1 MPTTNKIHSKAVRHK
16 WLILLNRCSAFKKTN
31 LKKTISILIAFL
43 TCSISVGQ
51 IRQLEPTIFNYPNLN
66 PDTLS
71 KYQALSD
78 EFNRIIDE
86 KIPYDSLN
94 DKQKILFEDELF
106 YSTGPYFTGELG
118 CSWYCATGPSSLV
131 STSQLDSTKVNT
143 YKPENA
149 HDFDLR
155 TAWIEGRPDYGI
167 GEEIK
172 IEFRLSSNLKVTHI
186 DIFNG
191 YSKSEKA
198 WKENSRV
205 KVFSLYA
212 NGTLLGYLNLE
223 DTYKGQ
229 RFDLG
234 SLGGDKNEKLV
245 LTLRIIE
252 VYPGDK
258 YMDTAISEINF
269 DGTGDH

>member
-1 MPTTNKIHSKAVRHK
+1 MKKI
-16 WLILLNRCSAFKKTN
+16 IF
-31 LKKTISILIAFL
+31 ILI
-43 TCSISVGQ
+43 TIINSSIAVGQ
-51 IRQLEPTIFNYPNLN
+51 IRQLEPSIFNYPDLD

-78 EFNRIIDE
+78 EYNQILLDE
-86 KIPYDSLN
+86 IPYHSLTSR
-94 DKQKILFEDELF
+94 QKTLFENELLH
-106 YSTGPYFTGELG
+106 SEGPYFTGELG
-118 CSWYCATGPSSLV
+118 CSWYCAVGPLSV
-131 STSQLDSTKVNT
+131 TSTSQLDSTQIIN

-155 TAWIEGRPDYGI
+155 TAWVEGREDFGI
-167 GEEIK
+167 GEK
-172 IEFRLSSNLKVTHI
+172 IEFEFKLSSHLKLTHI

-191 YSKSEKA
+191 YSKNEKA

-205 KVFSLYA
+205 KVFSLYI
-212 NGTLLGYLNLE
+212 NDNLFGYLNLE
-223 DTYKGQ
+223 DTFKGQ

-234 SLGGDKNEKLV
+234 SLGGDENEKLV

-252 VYPGDK
+252 VYKGEK
-258 YMDTAISEINF
+258 YMDTVISEINF

>member
-1 MPTTNKIHSKAVRHK
+1 MKQI
-16 WLILLNRCSAFKKTN
+16 IF
-31 LKKTISILIAFL
+31 ILITTL
-43 TCSISVGQ
+43 NCSIGVGQ
-51 IRQLEPTIFNYPNLN
+51 IRQLEPSILNYPDLD

-78 EFNRIIDE
+78 EYNRIIEQD
-86 KIPYDSLN
+86 IPYDSLN
-94 DKQKILFEDELF
+94 QDQQNLFEDELLH
-106 YSTGPYFTGELG
+106 SAGPYFTGELG
-118 CSWYCATGPSSLV
+118 CSWYCATEPSRIT
-131 STSQLDSTKVNT
+131 STSQLDSTRTIHYVPKNV
-143 YKPENA
+143 

-155 TAWIEGRPDYGI
+155 TAWVEGLEDYGI
-167 GEEIK
+167 GEEIE
-172 IEFRLSSNLKVTHI
+172 IEFKLSANLKVTHI
-186 DIFNG
+186 EIFNG

-205 KVFSLYA
+205 KVFSLHV
-212 NGTLLGYLNLE
+212 NESLLGYLNLE

-229 RFDLG
+229 RFELG
-234 SLGGDKNEKLV
+234 SLGGDENEELV

-252 VYPGDK
+252 VYKGDR

>member
-1 MPTTNKIHSKAVRHK
+1 M
-16 WLILLNRCSAFKKTN
+16 
-31 LKKTISILIAFL
+31 KTIIFLLITLLTSSIA
-43 TCSISVGQ
+43 VGQ
-51 IRQLEPTIFNYPNLN
+51 IQQFEPSIFNYPNLN

-78 EFNRIIDE
+78 EYNRIIDE
-86 KIPYDSLN
+86 EIPYDSL
-94 DKQKILFEDELF
+94 DSQQKILFEDELF
-106 YSTGPYFTGELG
+106 YSSGPYFTGELG
-118 CSWYCATGPSSLV
+118 CSWYCATGPSSLN
-131 STSQLDSTKVNT
+131 STSQLDSNQTIN
-143 YKPENA
+143 YKPKNA

-155 TAWIEGRPDYGI
+155 TAWIEGREDYGI
-167 GEEIK
+167 GEEIE
-172 IEFRLSSNLKVTHI
+172 IEFKLYSNLKVTHI

-205 KVFSLYA
+205 KVFSLHI
-212 NGTLLGYLNLE
+212 NDKLFGYLNLE

-234 SLGGDKNEKLV
+234 SLGGDENEKLV

-252 VYPGDK
+252 VYKGDK

>member
-1 MPTTNKIHSKAVRHK
+1 
-16 WLILLNRCSAFKKTN
+16 
-31 LKKTISILIAFL
+31 LKKIIFTLITSLNCLIA
-43 TCSISVGQ
+43 VGQ
-51 IRQLEPTIFNYPNLN
+51 IRQLEPSIFNYPDLD

-78 EFNRIIDE
+78 EYNQIIDE
-86 KIPYDSLN
+86 KIPYDSLTAQ
-94 DKQKILFEDELF
+94 QKTLFEDELLH
-106 YSTGPYFTGELG
+106 SEGPYFTGELG
-118 CSWYCATGPSSLV
+118 CSWYCATGPSRLT
-131 STSQLDSTKVNT
+131 STSQLDSTQIIH

-155 TAWIEGRPDYGI
+155 TAWVEGREDYGI
-167 GEEIK
+167 GEEIE
-172 IEFRLSSNLKVTHI
+172 IEFKLSSNLKVTHI

-191 YSKSEKA
+191 YSKSLKA

-205 KVFSLYA
+205 KVFSLYI
-212 NGTLLGYLNLE
+212 NGNLFGHLNLE

-234 SLGGDKNEKLV
+234 SLGGDEKEKLI

-252 VYPGDK
+252 VYKGDK
-258 YMDTAISEINF
+258 HMDTAISEINF